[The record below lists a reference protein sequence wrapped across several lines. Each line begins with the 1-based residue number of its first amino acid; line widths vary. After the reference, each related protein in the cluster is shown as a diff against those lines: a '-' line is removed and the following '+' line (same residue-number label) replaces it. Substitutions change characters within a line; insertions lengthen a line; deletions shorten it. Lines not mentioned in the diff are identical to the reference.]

1 MACRFCWDCV
11 QTKENPFLQP
21 CLCKGSIQNIH
32 LECIQRWRRITDNNE
47 ARHMCQLCR
56 SVFIFPTRWGKQI
69 NYLTSSPI
77 WYVLEQNIIMLAI
90 AQALHI
96 ASTPIIIK
104 DLQENTHISY
114 SSLYYTFE
122 SRQRFQII
130 LLELSVPYVL
140 YFLYL
145 FSKITEKRIYLRY
158 LFTNVDMKRF
168 LLCYMLLSIG
178 SFLHSFPFCYL
189 YVALLP
195 QVIRIHEYI
204 LLQMNADAEI
214 IRF

>member
-69 NYLTSSPI
+69 NYLTGSPI
-77 WYVLEQNIIMLAI
+77 WYILEQNIIMLAI
-90 AQALHI
+90 AQALHMASMPSI
-96 ASTPIIIK
+96 ANNDEDVQT
-104 DLQENTHISY
+104 TY
-114 SSLYYTFE
+114 ASLYYTYE
-122 SRQRFQII
+122 SKQRFQIV
-130 LLELSVPYVL
+130 LLQISVPYML

-145 FSKITEKRIYLRY
+145 FSKITEKHIYLGY
-158 LFTNVDMKRF
+158 LFTNPNLKQFILRYSLAYIGTF
-168 LLCYMLLSIG
+168 LY
-178 SFLHSFPFCYL
+178 SFPFCYI
-189 YVALLP
+189 YVGFLP
-195 QVIRIHEYI
+195 QVIRIHEDI
-204 LLQMNADAEI
+204 LLQMNKDAEI
-214 IRF
+214 IRL